1 MWGFLNDWVLLEFST
16 VRVVH
21 ICQSPFWFS
30 YTSTGPQKV
39 AALISCDFLHLLAD
53 LTNFG
58 GGHLSCDL
66 ISLINLRR
74 VVYFSI
80 CSAFCL
86 LEWSGNFQTSYML
99 DQKLEV
105 VTFKVAKEP
114 IHYTTNQQFNCRK
127 QAFIMSFLCELR
139 LRVTKYWQRK
149 ILYWKISAN
158 ECIRNDI
165 SKILPFYNPHW
176 NNGSKQWTSIVSK
189 TIRWKAD
196 GKLF

>member
-1 MWGFLNDWVLLEFST
+1 MTGSSQCFQLSEQSTLVSYHSGFPTPALDPRRF
-16 VRVVH
+16 
-21 ICQSPFWFS
+21 
-30 YTSTGPQKV
+30 
-39 AALISCDFLHLLAD
+39 AALISCDFLYLLAN
-53 LTNFG
+53 LSNFG

-86 LEWSGNFQTSYML
+86 LEWSGDFQTSYMP

-105 VTFKVAKEP
+105 ETFKVAKEP

-139 LRVTKYWQRK
+139 LWVTKY
-149 ILYWKISAN
+149 
-158 ECIRNDI
+158 
-165 SKILPFYNPHW
+165 
-176 NNGSKQWTSIVSK
+176 
-189 TIRWKAD
+189 
-196 GKLF
+196 